1 MPTVAAKEAAA
12 PRQLWHKRERM
23 PIDVQLVQR
32 HERALS
38 AALAAEK
45 RRRRRS
51 AEHPRHE

>member
-1 MPTVAAKEAAA
+1 
-12 PRQLWHKRERM
+12 
-23 PIDVQLVQR
+23 VQLVQR

-51 AEHPRHE
+51 AEHRVKYVQSVHWL